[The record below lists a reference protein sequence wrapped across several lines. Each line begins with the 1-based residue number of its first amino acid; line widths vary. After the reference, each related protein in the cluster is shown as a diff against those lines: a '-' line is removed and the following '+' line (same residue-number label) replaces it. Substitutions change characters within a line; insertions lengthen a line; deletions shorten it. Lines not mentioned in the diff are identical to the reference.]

1 MTETHIA
8 GELYGLSAHPG
19 DIYHRAAMTVEA
31 LVRERD
37 EALAEAALSEKS
49 YEEAYGE
56 AYDEGLQEGLSGAA
70 SAASDL
76 WSMLLRHFHKYGV
89 EPASDDGEGHS
100 AYQMMDALH
109 EHEREVDMAHKAEVE
124 RLTRERDEAR
134 ADALS
139 LNGQLQIAGRRF
151 EHADAAVMAA
161 ETRIA
166 ELTRERDEARSTALE
181 EAAKVAEGQP
191 VTVWS
196 GHVTAATAYGMA
208 KRDIAESIRALK
220 EPAASLRKPV
230 FTKPNCPNLEEGKH
244 D

>member
-31 LVRERD
+31 LTRERD

-134 ADALS
+134 AA
-139 LNGQLQIAGRRF
+139 
-151 EHADAAVMAA
+151 
-161 ETRIA
+161 
-166 ELTRERDEARSTALE
+166 ALE
-181 EAAKVAEGQP
+181 EAALVFDDAAVGHLRVADMHNRDGYARGMELALL
-191 VTVWS
+191 VAKNAEK
-196 GHVTAATAYGMA
+196 AAAA
-208 KRDIAESIRALK
+208 IRALK
-220 EPAASLRKPV
+220 EPVASLRVAGLAKL
-230 FTKPNCPNLEEGKH
+230 NCANLEGREH

>member
-1 MTETHIA
+1 MTEAQIA
-8 GELYGLSAHPG
+8 GDLYGLSAHPG

-37 EALAEAALSEKS
+37 EARAACAMNNDTHSRISADYAQTIRALEARIARLTRERDEALAEVALSEKS

-56 AYDEGLQEGLSGAA
+56 AYDEGLQEGRAGAA

-76 WSMLLRHFHKYGV
+76 WSMLLRHFHKYSV

-134 ADALS
+134 ALLWKWDAVVIHQYTGS
-139 LNGQLQIAGRRF
+139 REAMS
-151 EHADAAVMAA
+151 DMARVA
-161 ETRIA
+161 QET
-166 ELTRERDEARSTALE
+166 
-181 EAAKVAEGQP
+181 V
-191 VTVWS
+191 
-196 GHVTAATAYGMA
+196 
-208 KRDIAESIRALK
+208 
-220 EPAASLRKPV
+220 ASLRV
-230 FTKPNCPNLEEGKH
+230 AGLTKLHYPNQEEGEH